1 MKRPTLRLAVVCAGL
16 AALGATLVLATSAG
30 AASGIVIPAG
40 DTATLSNAHFGDGGA
55 TNCPADN
62 LTYGYQV
69 SGGASATQ
77 AVATEGTDGASA
89 GCTTVAGATIGPFDA
104 ETTLT
109 IYLTDNHSNC
119 EGATYYSDGT
129 ANEAA
134 GDADHALVTAESA
147 GSYGVS
153 ITDCDEGSLTT
164 SERVPTDGHGNFNVT
179 VTINYGPPTVSI
191 TNPASNADFTLN
203 EQESEEFSCADPN
216 GPPSS
221 TPTCLDGNGNPSGT
235 TLDTSSAGPHSI
247 TVNATSS
254 DGLTATKTYDYTVY
268 GPPTVSI
275 TNPASNADFTLN
287 EQESE
292 EFSCADPNGPPSSTP
307 TCLDGNGNPSGTTL
321 DTSSAGPHSIT
332 VNATSSDGLTATKTY
347 DYTVYG
353 PPTVSITNPASN
365 ADFTLNEQES
375 EEFSC
380 ADPNG
385 PPSSTPT
392 CLDGNGNPSGTTLDT
407 SSAGPHS
414 ITVDATSSDG
424 LTATKTYDYT
434 VYGPPTVSITNPAS
448 NADFTLNE
456 QESEEFSCADPN
468 GPPSSTP
475 TCLDGNGNPSGTT
488 LDTSSAGP
496 HSITVNAT
504 SSDGLTAT
512 KTYDYTVYGT
522 PTATVSAPN
531 SGGIYYVGQSV
542 PTTYSCGE
550 GTDGPGLTSCDPSYG
565 SAGSTTGTNTGALNT
580 SAAGHYSYT
589 VKATSSDGQAT
600 TSTPVNY
607 TVAAAPT
614 ATISTPGDDQTYDLN
629 QPVPTSFSCSEGAD
643 GPGLASCTDSNGAG
657 SVSGDSGSGTG
668 ALVTSSV
675 GTSIPYTVTVDS
687 SDGQT
692 GSATIHYSVV
702 YVKPANTVPPAIAGT
717 AQQGAGLSTTG
728 GTWTGD
734 PAPTLTYQWLQCN
747 ANGGG
752 CANITGE
759 QASGYVPSAGDV
771 GHTLEVTV
779 TGTNPGGA
787 VSVTSQ
793 PSAVVLIAAPVNQT
807 APSISGVAQQNQ
819 TLTAQPGT
827 WDPAATGYGYQ
838 WWSCDSTGNNC
849 TILTGQQSS
858 TYVPGTTD
866 VGNTLRVVVTASN
879 NGGSNSARSGPSQV
893 VAEIGA
899 PANTAAPA
907 ISGTAQQNDK
917 LSATEG
923 TWTNSPG
930 TYTYQ
935 WSRCDPTSGVCTPIT
950 DATSS
955 AWVLGSADVGDTL
968 EVTVTASN
976 STGGTPATSAQT
988 KVVLPPAPVNSSL
1001 PTITGTAAQ
1010 GDLLSATNGGWQ
1022 YSPYSFAYQWWQC
1035 DPTGANCTQL
1045 AAHGP
1050 GYVPASTDVGRTL
1063 KVTVTATNDGG
1074 STSATSAASDVVLAP
1089 TPAPTPT
1096 NTPSVNLAPPVLGSS
1111 TNLNPVSGTILI
1123 ELPGS
1128 NTFVSV
1134 PTGTNVP
1141 IGSTVNADS
1150 GTVSITLALPNGTT
1164 ETGEFYDGEFVLT
1177 QAPDGTFTPVITGGS
1192 FTGCPGA
1199 KTKKG
1204 KHSSR
1209 ASAASSKK
1217 KPGTVVRQLWGNAHG
1232 NYTTKGRYGSASV
1245 SGTIWLVQDRCDG
1258 TFIFALKDDVYVIA
1272 YAHPH
1277 HRIHILQGQHILIP
1291 PPGG

>member
-1 MKRPTLRLAVVCAGL
+1 V
-16 AALGATLVLATSAG
+16 
-30 AASGIVIPAG
+30 
-40 DTATLSNAHFGDGGA
+40 
-55 TNCPADN
+55 
-62 LTYGYQV
+62 
-69 SGGASATQ
+69 
-77 AVATEGTDGASA
+77 
-89 GCTTVAGATIGPFDA
+89 
-104 ETTLT
+104 
-109 IYLTDNHSNC
+109 
-119 EGATYYSDGT
+119 
-129 ANEAA
+129 
-134 GDADHALVTAESA
+134 
-147 GSYGVS
+147 
-153 ITDCDEGSLTT
+153 TT
-164 SERVPTDGHGNFNVT
+164 S
-179 VTINYGPPTVSI
+179 
-191 TNPASNADFTLN
+191 
-203 EQESEEFSCADPN
+203 FSCADGSGGPGIASCDDNN
-216 GPPSS
+216 GTSDTTNTYPAHGTLVTSTLGQYTYTVTATSKDGQVGTASITYSVADPPTASIGS
-221 TPTCLDGNGNPSGT
+221 PMTSETYSVGQVV
-235 TLDTSSAGPHSI
+235 DTS
-247 TVNATSS
+247 
-254 DGLTATKTYDYTVY
+254 
-268 GPPTVSI
+268 
-275 TNPASNADFTLN
+275 
-287 EQESE
+287 
-292 EFSCADPNGPPSSTP
+292 FSCSDST
-307 TCLDGNGNPSGTTL
+307 
-321 DTSSAGPHSIT
+321 
-332 VNATSSDGLTATKTY
+332 
-347 DYTVYG
+347 YG
-353 PPTVSITNPASN
+353 
-365 ADFTLNEQES
+365 
-375 EEFSC
+375 
-380 ADPNG
+380 
-385 PPSSTPT
+385 
-392 CLDGNGNPSGTTLDT
+392 
-407 SSAGPHS
+407 
-414 ITVDATSSDG
+414 
-424 LTATKTYDYT
+424 
-434 VYGPPTVSITNPAS
+434 
-448 NADFTLNE
+448 
-456 QESEEFSCADPN
+456 
-468 GPPSSTP
+468 
-475 TCLDGNGNPSGTT
+475 
-488 LDTSSAGP
+488 
-496 HSITVNAT
+496 
-504 SSDGLTAT
+504 
-512 KTYDYTVYGT
+512 
-522 PTATVSAPN
+522 
-531 SGGIYYVGQSV
+531 GGIASCVDSNGSGSGSGQLV
-542 PTTYSCGE
+542 
-550 GTDGPGLTSCDPSYG
+550 
-565 SAGSTTGTNTGALNT
+565 
-580 SAAGHYSYT
+580 
-589 VKATSSDGQAT
+589 
-600 TSTPVNY
+600 TSTPGSYTY
-607 TVAAAPT
+607 TVTATSDDGQTGTATYTYKVADPPT

-935 WSRCDPTSGVCTPIT
+935 WSRCDPASGVCTPIT

-1089 TPAPTPT
+1089 TPAPT

-1204 KHSSR
+1204 KHSNR